1 MTMISFFT
9 VSVNVLCFHVT
20 YRKEIEKVLSAPPVG
35 HCLLR
40 FDALKKQQ
48 ILLQRRQRRHDNFSC
63 QIIGIFEF
71 GTQHHY
77 VISFKN
83 SSGHASPVRYDNK
96 NM

>member
-40 FDALKKQQ
+40 FDALKKTSKYCCKGGS
-48 ILLQRRQRRHDNFSC
+48 IVM
-63 QIIGIFEF
+63 
-71 GTQHHY
+71 T
-77 VISFKN
+77 ISVVKF
-83 SSGHASPVRYDNK
+83 
-96 NM
+96 